1 MFEAPIEWV
10 CPESFPDYGTENQ
23 FKPYLEAINNPD
35 AQHRLVYVAVTR
47 AKNKLYLMAPLH
59 DDKEFYTIGGIIE

>member
-1 MFEAPIEWV
+1 
-10 CPESFPDYGTENQ
+10 
-23 FKPYLEAINNPD
+23 LEAINNPD